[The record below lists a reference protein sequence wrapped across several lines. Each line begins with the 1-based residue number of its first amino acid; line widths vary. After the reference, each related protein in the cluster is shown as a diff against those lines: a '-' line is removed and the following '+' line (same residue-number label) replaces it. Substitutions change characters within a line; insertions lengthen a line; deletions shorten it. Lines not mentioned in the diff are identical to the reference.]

1 MPTYDYECKTCNRVF
16 EVFHSIK
23 AAPLSRCPKCGNPVK
38 RLISGGMGVIF
49 KGSGFYTTDYKRS
62 SSNMGTGKP
71 ADSGAEE
78 KTEAVA
84 SAGKSGDNGNSGN
97 SGGDSSKKES
107 SGNAQSSG
115 KSSNKSSD

>member
-1 MPTYDYECKTCNRVF
+1 
-16 EVFHSIK
+16 
-23 AAPLSRCPKCGNPVK
+23 
-38 RLISGGMGVIF
+38 MGVIF

-71 ADSGAEE
+71 DASGAEG

-84 SAGKSGDNGNSGN
+84 SAGKSGDSGN

-107 SGNAQSSG
+107 SGAAQSSG

>member
-16 EVFHSIK
+16 EVFQSIK
-23 AAPLSRCPKCGNPVK
+23 AEPLSRCPKCGNPV
-38 RLISGGMGVIF
+38 S
-49 KGSGFYTTDYKRS
+49 S

-71 ADSGAEE
+71 DASGAEG

-84 SAGKSGDNGNSGN
+84 SAGKSGDSGNSGN
-97 SGGDSSKKES
+97 SGGDGSKKEGS
-107 SGNAQSSG
+107 AAAQSSG

>member
-23 AAPLSRCPKCGNPVK
+23 AEPLSRCPKCGNPVK
-38 RLISGGMGVIF
+38 RLIGGGMGVIF

-62 SSNMGTGKP
+62 ANNMGTGKP
-71 ADSGAEE
+71 DASGAEE

-84 SAGKSGDNGNSGN
+84 STGKSGDSGN
-97 SGGDSSKKES
+97 SDNSGDSSKKES
-107 SGNAQSSG
+107 SGAAQSSG